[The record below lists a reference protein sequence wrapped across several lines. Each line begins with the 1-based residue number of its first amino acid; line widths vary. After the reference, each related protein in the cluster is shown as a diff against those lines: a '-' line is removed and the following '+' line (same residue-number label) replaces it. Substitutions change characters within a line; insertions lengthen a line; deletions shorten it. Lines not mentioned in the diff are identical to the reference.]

1 MTMHNVKR
9 ENCSTFMMNFNT
21 VKNPISNLI
30 LKIRNKIS
38 LLLPN
43 KKNLKGAPRAYKLED

>member
-1 MTMHNVKR
+1 MHNVKR